1 MGPVAKGWKT
11 EQVWQCL
18 VFCTAYFRS
27 CLIYESDVQGA
38 ASGWPTGH
46 GKKLSNSLLCCLAKL
61 CLAAALFL
69 SISCGPFSTKT
80 QTLPNLLL
88 FVSLAHG
95 SDLANQEISA
105 LKTKLKAMFQE
116 IQKKS
121 ANNIPQQQAPPLP
134 GRMNIQGDPS
144 GDEPGVG

>member
-1 MGPVAKGWKT
+1 MAHRTWKET
-11 EQVWQCL
+11 KQQPIMLPGQAVPGCSFISFHFLW
-18 VFCTAYFRS
+18 A
-27 CLIYESDVQGA
+27 I
-38 ASGWPTGH
+38 
-46 GKKLSNSLLCCLAKL
+46 LC
-61 CLAAALFL
+61 
-69 SISCGPFSTKT
+69 T

-121 ANNIPQQQAPPLP
+121 ANDIPQQQAPPLP

-144 GDEPGVG
+144 GGEPKLG